1 MKMKNTWLAMA
12 CLCGVTTLPVHA
24 EQGAFAPRHVQVE
37 GRDVAYQVF
46 VPKGWSPDREW
57 PVVLFLHGSG
67 ERGSDNEAQLKQ
79 GLPPWLATHGDDFP
93 AIVVAPQAPDDTI
106 WDGAQERTA
115 LAAMEDS
122 VAAYHGDR
130 SRLYVTGLSMGG
142 YGAWQFAV
150 DHPGL
155 FAAAAVICGAIRAPD
170 DMPELV
176 VHGAPE
182 GSNPYQWVAE
192 RLKPMPVWIF
202 HGEVDDQVSPIEA
215 RNMYAALLK
224 AGDDVRFTQFPGV
237 NHGSWGPA
245 YATAGL
251 WPWMFAQ
258 TSRR

>member
-1 MKMKNTWLAMA
+1 MKVKHALAAVSLSYAMA
-12 CLCGVTTLPVHA
+12 ASAWAADGGFTA
-24 EQGAFAPRHVQVE
+24 RHVQVD

-46 VPKGWSPDREW
+46 VPKHWTPDREW

-79 GLPPWLATHGDDFP
+79 GLPPWLKTHGDDFP
-93 AIVVAPQAPDDTI
+93 AVVVAPQAPDDTI
-106 WDGAQERTA
+106 WDGAQEQAA

-122 VAAYHGDR
+122 VKAYHGDR

-150 DHPGL
+150 DHPGM
-155 FAAAAVICGAIRAPD
+155 FAAAAVVCGAIRAPD

-176 VHGAPE
+176 VHGPSA

-192 RLKPMPVWIF
+192 HVKPMPVWIF
-202 HGEVDDQVSPIEA
+202 HGEVDDQVSPSEA

-224 AGDDVRFTQFPGV
+224 AGDDVRYTQFPGV
-237 NHGSWGPA
+237 NHGSWVPA
-245 YATAGL
+245 YATAEL
-251 WPWMFAQ
+251 WPWMLSHHAA
-258 TSRR
+258 R